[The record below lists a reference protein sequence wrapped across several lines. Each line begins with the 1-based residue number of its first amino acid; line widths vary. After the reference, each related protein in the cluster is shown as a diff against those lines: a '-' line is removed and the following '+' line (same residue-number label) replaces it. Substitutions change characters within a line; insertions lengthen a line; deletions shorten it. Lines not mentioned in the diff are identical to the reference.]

1 MLTCLAFFQT
11 TVMLAS
17 PTDSLLA
24 VLDTVIE
31 HSAQREAI
39 LQRRVDE
46 LKSAFRTSHA
56 IPRQFTLSRKI
67 YYNYHRLQLD
77 SALHYARLGV
87 QLGQLLDNPD
97 SLVKAQLIE
106 AEAFKCLG
114 RHYEALQVLNGI
126 RHDVRHPVSP
136 SYYYQYHSN
145 LLSLYEMASDNED
158 RQYYQKLMKLYRD
171 STDIRGGNDDI
182 SLRINQG
189 EILKTKRQ
197 YQEAVMLLEQIRNEH
212 PDELQHNAIFWFSLA
227 DAYEHLGK
235 IEEAKY
241 GYAMAAIIDKRR
253 CSKTYT
259 ALQNLSM
266 LLYLEGDL
274 DRAYYYITTSLHD
287 VIRSGARQRLSL
299 VTGYLSIIN
308 GAHEQ
313 QQQEVVEKRNIIIAV
328 VSLSAI
334 MMAILLLLLYRSNK
348 YLAAIRVQLTDSN
361 VKLRELNDKLERANK
376 ALLESNKI
384 KEVYIAQLFNLCSE
398 NIDQLEHLRMSVLNK
413 LKTGQHKELA
423 LQLEHSRTQESLKS
437 FFHRFD
443 AVFLQLFP
451 DFIEKFNSLLC
462 PGEELKV
469 KEGALLSPE
478 LRIYALVRLGITDST
493 KIACFLHF
501 SPQTVY
507 NYRQKI
513 RNKAHNKQEN
523 FMLQVQSL

>member
-1 MLTCLAFFQT
+1 
-11 TVMLAS
+11 
-17 PTDSLLA
+17 
-24 VLDTVIE
+24 
-31 HSAQREAI
+31 
-39 LQRRVDE
+39 
-46 LKSAFRTSHA
+46 
-56 IPRQFTLSRKI
+56 
-67 YYNYHRLQLD
+67 
-77 SALHYARLGV
+77 
-87 QLGQLLDNPD
+87 
-97 SLVKAQLIE
+97 
-106 AEAFKCLG
+106 
-114 RHYEALQVLNGI
+114 
-126 RHDVRHPVSP
+126 
-136 SYYYQYHSN
+136 
-145 LLSLYEMASDNED
+145 
-158 RQYYQKLMKLYRD
+158 
-171 STDIRGGNDDI
+171 
-182 SLRINQG
+182 
-189 EILKTKRQ
+189 
-197 YQEAVMLLEQIRNEH
+197 
-212 PDELQHNAIFWFSLA
+212 
-227 DAYEHLGK
+227 
-235 IEEAKY
+235 
-241 GYAMAAIIDKRR
+241 
-253 CSKTYT
+253 
-259 ALQNLSM
+259 
-266 LLYLEGDL
+266 
-274 DRAYYYITTSLHD
+274 
-287 VIRSGARQRLSL
+287 
-299 VTGYLSIIN
+299 
-308 GAHEQ
+308 
-313 QQQEVVEKRNIIIAV
+313 
-328 VSLSAI
+328 

>member
-31 HSAQREAI
+31 YSAQREAI

-87 QLGQLLDNPD
+87 HLGQLLDNPD

-266 LLYLEGDL
+266 LLYQEGDL

-308 GAHEQ
+308 GAH
-313 QQQEVVEKRNIIIAV
+313 V
-328 VSLSAI
+328 
-334 MMAILLLLLYRSNK
+334 LLYRSNK